1 MKTALVT
8 GGAGFIGSAIVR
20 ALKAD
25 PEVGR
30 VIVLDDF
37 STGKRANLAEL
48 DGQVELCTIDIRDR
62 DSLTPSFEGVD
73 WVFHEAAV
81 ASVSRSIEAPLECHA
96 INVTGTLNVLSA
108 ARDAGVQRVV
118 LASSSAIYG
127 NTNDLPTNEDAPAKP
142 ESPYGIH
149 KLTGELY
156 ARSFFASDG
165 LETVSLRYFNVY
177 GPRQAP
183 DSQYSGVLAIFC
195 KSVLGG
201 TTPTI
206 DGDGS
211 QSRDFVFVDDV
222 ARANLLAA
230 KSPEAPGQVFNIG
243 RGEGSTVSDVWST
256 MQRLA
261 ATNLAA
267 TKGPRRSGDV
277 SHSLADITRARAAL
291 GFEPRID
298 IESGLDT
305 TLTWYRG
312 H

>member
-20 ALKAD
+20 ALTAD
-25 PEVGR
+25 SEVGR
-30 VIVLDDF
+30 VIVLDDL
-37 STGKRANLAEL
+37 STGTRANLAGL
-48 DGQVELCTIDIRDR
+48 DGQVEICHVDIRDR
-62 DSLTPSFEGVD
+62 DRLTPTFEGVD

-81 ASVSRSIEAPLECHA
+81 ASVPRSFEAPLECHE

-118 LASSSAIYG
+118 FASSSAVYG
-127 NTNDLPTNEDAPAKP
+127 NTLDLPTNEDAPGRP

-156 ARSFFASDG
+156 ARGFFASDG

-177 GPRQAP
+177 GPRQAL

-195 KSVLGG
+195 QLALGG
-201 TTPTI
+201 TEPTI
-206 DGDGS
+206 DGRGS

-230 KSPEAPGQVFNIG
+230 KSPKAPGQIFNIG
-243 RGEGSTVSDVWST
+243 TGEASTVSDVWST
-256 MQRLA
+256 VQRLA
-261 ATNLAA
+261 STNLNA
-267 TKGPRRSGDV
+267 KRGPARSGDV
-277 SHSLADITRARAAL
+277 SHSLADMTRARASL
-291 GFEPRID
+291 GFEPQID
-298 IESGLDT
+298 LEGGLAK
-305 TLTWYRG
+305 TLAWYRDQ
-312 H
+312 

>member
-20 ALKAD
+20 ALTAD
-25 PEVGR
+25 LEVGR

-37 STGKRANLAEL
+37 STGKRANLEEM
-48 DGQVELCTIDIRDR
+48 DGQVELCTVDIRDR

-81 ASVSRSIEAPLECHA
+81 ASVSRSLEAPLECHA

-118 LASSSAIYG
+118 FASSSAVYG
-127 NTNDLPTNEDAPAKP
+127 NTQDLPTREDAAGNP

-195 KSVLGG
+195 KSVLSGIA
-201 TTPTI
+201 PTI

-230 KSPEAPGQVFNIG
+230 KSPRALGQVFNIG

-261 ATNLAA
+261 GTNLTA

-298 IESGLDT
+298 IESGLEA
-305 TLTWYRG
+305 TLAWYRD